1 MGSNHKKR
9 VFFTVI
15 TLIMGLLLLISLG
28 WAGNYENEASER
40 DEVKRVI
47 DNMERAYERESVTQ
61 FMGFISRRKFPNLI
75 AFRRAVENDFNL
87 NRQIRLRRTSE
98 RLTLSKGMAIHQ
110 ATWQKQYMPMMI
122 SPHGGSRM
130 RRVSGTVRI
139 YLEKE
144 KSGWKVI
151 NIQGYPIFGV

>member
-1 MGSNHKKR
+1 MRSKKKS
-9 VFFTVI
+9 VFFAVI

-28 WAGNYENEASER
+28 WAGKYENEASER

-47 DNMERAYERESVTQ
+47 DRMERAYERESVTQ

-87 NRQIRLRRTSE
+87 NRQICLRRTSE
-98 RLTLSKGMAIHQ
+98 RLTLSKGMAVHQ
-110 ATWQKQYMPMMI
+110 STWQKQYMPMMI
-122 SPHGGSRM
+122 SPHGDSRM

-139 YLEKE
+139 YLQKE